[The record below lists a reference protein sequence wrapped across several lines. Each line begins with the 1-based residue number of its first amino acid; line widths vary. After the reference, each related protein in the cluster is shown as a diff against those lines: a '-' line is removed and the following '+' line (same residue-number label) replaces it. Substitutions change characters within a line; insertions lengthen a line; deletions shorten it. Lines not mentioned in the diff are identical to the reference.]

1 MSDASCEFD
10 FTWSAIQGRSV
21 ICRHFNLVTST
32 KPRAAFQLLPRT
44 SLPGGRYG
52 TERRF
57 EIEIRPEVAVAFV
70 VAKKVSVF
78 RVCVKV
84 ARKRSYRTNATASMP
99 VISHQASPKNRNVLL
114 QRRLYIITRT

>member
-1 MSDASCEFD
+1 M
-10 FTWSAIQGRSV
+10 
-21 ICRHFNLVTST
+21 VTST

-57 EIEIRPEVAVAFV
+57 EIEIRPRAAVAFV

-84 ARKRSYRTNATASMP
+84 ARKGSFGTNATTSMP
-99 VISHQASPKNRNVLL
+99 VILPSSKPQE
-114 QRRLYIITRT
+114 